1 MSVRRNCPV
10 GDTPH
15 VSEDVL
21 SLQQQAPG
29 LKDYR
34 ELHQCEEIQDI
45 RHRWPLLDREP
56 VQSTGFIPDI
66 QTGVHHSHVV
76 LVTGAVG
83 GAGATTVV
91 ASLTAAMRHL
101 GRRVAVVDLA
111 PGQDMHLHLGTV
123 DAEGGSRAAPVLIQ
137 RAERLADHPL
147 PARWLADR
155 LSSLPRDALDCVL
168 IDCPWHLKP
177 AFQQASALAGRMLV
191 VGTTEPG
198 AVHQMGRVLEGLLS
212 ADAGVDIHLLLNRFN
227 PAISLQRDLHMLL
240 HHNPPARLAPVDIPY
255 DSRVSDSLAKLGNIR
270 DCYPDC
276 EAARGFQVL
285 ADWLTDSIVKR
296 LEAAS

>member
-1 MSVRRNCPV
+1 MSVKRNCPV

-21 SLQQQAPG
+21 SLQQYAPG

-34 ELHQCEEIQDI
+34 ELYQCEEIQDI

-56 VQSTGFIPDI
+56 VQSAGFIPDI
-66 QTGVHHSHVV
+66 QTGVHHSRVV

-91 ASLTAAMRHL
+91 ASLAAAMRHL

-111 PGQDMHLHLGTV
+111 PGQDMHLHLGT
-123 DAEGGSRAAPVLIQ
+123 DDPDDGSSAAPVLIQ
-137 RAERLADHPL
+137 RTERLADQPL

-155 LSSLPRDALDCVL
+155 LSSLPRDTLDCVL